1 MCQGYA
7 KWRDKPGRSMAPASR
22 DVGLSVSMQKTLFLA
37 ESATLRF
44 RIGYL
49 DWSTVQGRSR
59 EELNSPKECFSKGQ
73 FKKPISQFIIRV
85 LVNKGVSI

>member
-1 MCQGYA
+1 MTGQTSS
-7 KWRDKPGRSMAPASR
+7 PLAPAST
-22 DVGLSVSMQKTLFLA
+22 DVGLPVSMQKTLFLA
-37 ESATLRF
+37 ESVTLRF

-49 DWSTVQGRSR
+49 DWSTVQGSTR